1 MPPPPARATL
11 YHPTDSLRSDER
23 DFAVRIIQ
31 GLEALDPP
39 LTHSVLTVGNFDGVH
54 LAHKKLLEQAS
65 TLAADTNTPVVV
77 LTFEPHP
84 LTVVAPAKA
93 PPRLSLPDDKL
104 RRLADAG
111 AQITVIARSDPS
123 LLTLDAERFVEDVL
137 VRRFH
142 PTHIVEGP
150 SFGFGRGRKGTPELL
165 AKLAP
170 QFGYEMHLVEP
181 IYTTLDDGQSAM
193 ISSSLIRNLLT
204 QGRVREAARCL
215 GYCYGLTGTVVRGWA
230 RGRTLSFPTANLNVR
245 DQLIPGD
252 GVYAGR
258 AIVDQVAYAAATSI
272 GFAPTFGGDG
282 RRVETH
288 ILGFDADLYGR
299 TIRVEFDRLLRP
311 QREFSTPGALVD
323 QLRRDVQAVLTKAE
337 RSEFTPTDTKAPV

>member
-1 MPPPPARATL
+1 MK
-11 YHPTDSLRSDER
+11 
-23 DFAVRIIQ
+23 IIHE
-31 GLEALDPP
+31 LEALDPP

-65 TLAADTNTPVVV
+65 ALAAKTKAPVIV

-84 LTVVAPAKA
+84 LTVVAPAKV

-111 AQITVIARSDPS
+111 ADIAVVARSEPS
-123 LLTLDAERFVEDVL
+123 LLTLSAEQFVEDVL

-142 PTHIVEGP
+142 PWHLVEGP

-170 QFGYEMHLVEP
+170 RFGYEMHLVEP
-181 IYTTLDDGQSAM
+181 VNSTLDDGQKAM
-193 ISSSLIRNLLT
+193 ISSSLIRSLLS
-204 QGRVREAARCL
+204 QCRVREAARCL
-215 GYCYGLTGTVVRGWA
+215 GYSYGLTGTVVCGLS
-230 RGRTLSFPTANLNVR
+230 RGRTLSFPTANLDIR

-258 AIVDQVAYAAATSI
+258 AIVDHTTFAAVTSI
-272 GFAPTFGGDG
+272 GFAPTFGGDVH
-282 RRVETH
+282 RVETH
-288 ILGFDADLYGR
+288 ILDFDDDLYGR
-299 TIRVEFDRLLRP
+299 SIRVEFDRLLRP
-311 QREFSTPGALVD
+311 QRKFPTPEALVE
-323 QLRRDVQAVLTKAE
+323 QLRRDVHAVTNGE
-337 RSEFTPTDTKAPV
+337 

>member
-1 MPPPPARATL
+1 MK
-11 YHPTDSLRSDER
+11 
-23 DFAVRIIQ
+23 IIH

-54 LAHKKLLEQAS
+54 LAHRKLLEQAS
-65 TLAADTNTPVVV
+65 ALAAQTNVPVVV

-84 LTVVAPAKA
+84 LTVVAKALA

-111 AQITVIARSDPS
+111 ADIAVVARSEPS
-123 LLTLDAERFVEDVL
+123 LLTLSAEQFVEDVL

-142 PTHIVEGP
+142 PLHLVEGP

-165 AKLAP
+165 AQLAP
-170 QFGYEMHLVEP
+170 RLGYGMHLVEP
-181 IYTTLDDGQSAM
+181 VSTTLDDGQNAM
-193 ISSSLIRNLLT
+193 ISSSLIRSLLT
-204 QGRVREAARCL
+204 QCRVREAARCL
-215 GYCYGLTGTVVRGWA
+215 GYSYGLTGTVVRGLA
-230 RGRTLSFPTANLNVR
+230 RGRTLNFPTANLDIR

-258 AIVDQVAYAAATSI
+258 AVVDHSEYAAATSI

-282 RRVETH
+282 HRVETH
-288 ILGFDADLYGR
+288 VLGLDADLYGQ

-311 QREFSTPGALVD
+311 QRKFPTPEALVD
-323 QLRRDVQAVLTKAE
+323 QLRRDIHAVTNGE
-337 RSEFTPTDTKAPV
+337 

>member
-1 MPPPPARATL
+1 
-11 YHPTDSLRSDER
+11 
-23 DFAVRIIQ
+23 VKIIYE
-31 GLEALDPP
+31 LEALDPP

-54 LAHKKLLEQAS
+54 LAHKKLLEQAAA
-65 TLAADTNTPVVV
+65 LAAQTSAPVVV

-111 AQITVIARSDPS
+111 AHVTVVARSDPT
-123 LLTLDAERFVEDVL
+123 LLTLDAECFVEDVL

-170 QFGYEMHLVEP
+170 RFGYEMHIVEP
-181 IYTTLDDGQSAM
+181 VNTILDDGQNAM
-193 ISSSLIRNLLT
+193 ISSSLIRNLLIEC
-204 QGRVREAARCL
+204 RVQEAARSL
-215 GYCYGLTGTVVRGWA
+215 GYSYGLTGTVVRGLS
-230 RGRTLSFPTANLNVR
+230 RGRTLSFPTANLDIH

-258 AIVDQVAYAAATSI
+258 AIVGCSAYPAATSI
-272 GFAPTFGGDG
+272 GFASTFGGDR

-288 ILGFDADLYGR
+288 LLGFDGDLYGR
-299 TIRVEFDRLLRP
+299 TIRVDFDRLLRP
-311 QREFSTPGALVD
+311 QRKFPTPEALID
-323 QLRRDVQAVLTKAE
+323 QLRRDVHAATNGE
-337 RSEFTPTDTKAPV
+337 

>member
-1 MPPPPARATL
+1 
-11 YHPTDSLRSDER
+11 
-23 DFAVRIIQ
+23 VKIIH
-31 GLEALDPP
+31 GLEALNPP
-39 LTHSVLTVGNFDGVH
+39 LLHSVLTVGNFDGVH
-54 LAHKKLLEQAS
+54 LAHKRLLEQAS
-65 TLAADTNTPVVV
+65 VLAAETNTPVVV

-111 AQITVIARSDPS
+111 AHITVVARSEPR
-123 LLTLDAERFVEDVL
+123 LLTLDAECFVEDVL

-150 SFGFGRGRKGTPELL
+150 SFGFGKGRKGTPELL
-165 AKLAP
+165 QRLAP
-170 QFGYEMHLVEP
+170 QFDFRVRIVEP
-181 IYTTLDDGQSAM
+181 VNTTLDDGQNAM
-193 ISSSLIRNLLT
+193 ISSSLIRSLLS

-215 GYCYGLTGTVVRGWA
+215 GYSYGLTGTVVRGLS
-230 RGRTLSFPTANLNVR
+230 RGRTLSFPTANLDVR

-258 AIVDQVAYAAATSI
+258 AIVDQAAFAAATSI
-272 GFAPTFGGDG
+272 GFTPTFGGG
-282 RRVETH
+282 GHRVETH
-288 ILGFDADLYGR
+288 LLGFDADLYGR

-311 QREFSTPGALVD
+311 QRRFPTPEALVD
-323 QLRRDVQAVLTKAE
+323 QLRRDVHAVLTQAQC
-337 RSEFTPTDTKAPV
+337 SEFPPADTQATVA